1 MTSPAQTAANRENAR
16 KSTGPRTRAGKDR
29 ASRNAFRH
37 GLAVDLS
44 ADPRWGLQVEEVA
57 RAIAGPRAGEGPALA
72 AARLVAE
79 AQLHLVRIR
88 SIRAGL
94 LSELDRLLREM
105 EKGGAEPSTLTLV
118 KAGLDAGLN
127 NKEIHAMVAATR
139 RSQPAARVSGLI
151 GQLSRLDRYERRAIA
166 RRKSLVRELDAP

>member
-1 MTSPAQTAANRENAR
+1 M
-16 KSTGPRTRAGKDR
+16 
-29 ASRNAFRH
+29 
-37 GLAVDLS
+37 
-44 ADPRWGLQVEEVA
+44 
-57 RAIAGPRAGEGPALA
+57 
-72 AARLVAE
+72 
-79 AQLHLVRIR
+79 
-88 SIRAGL
+88 
-94 LSELDRLLREM
+94 
-105 EKGGAEPSTLTLV
+105 TLV